1 MKVSVTE
8 HQRARPQS
16 AGPAPWRLDI
26 AAYRT
31 LTWLAQPSA
40 ALVLRYRER
49 RGKEDP
55 SRRNERLGAPAL
67 PRPAGILAW
76 IHAASVGEANAVL
89 PLITVLRRA
98 RPDVSIVLTTGTVTS
113 SAFVA
118 GRKPEGVLH
127 QYVPLDAPAFVARF
141 LDHWRPAIAVFTEQ
155 EIWPNLVL
163 ESARRGIPLALVNA
177 RMSDRSFARWE
188 RRAGLAQALFSRF
201 AVIAAQNAQLS
212 NRFTRLGAPLVI
224 AAGNLKVDA
233 PPLPVS
239 ATAREALEAALRARP
254 CFVAA
259 STHPGEDE
267 MIAEAH
273 RKVVAE
279 VPGLVTILAPRHPER
294 GSAIAESLAAL
305 GLKIARR
312 SLGEMLAADTDVY
325 IADTIGE
332 LGLLYAIA
340 PVSFIGGSLVPHGG
354 QNPIE
359 AVRLGSAVLTGPHWH
374 NFTDA
379 YRALIDQNAAVEVTS
394 AAALAQALTD
404 LLKNP
409 EHLASQQRNAE
420 HALDRLSGAL
430 QRTLDCL
437 LPMLPEAARSPSRVG

>member
-8 HQRARPQS
+8 QQHARPETV
-16 AGPAPWRLDI
+16 GPAPWRLDI

-55 SRRNERLGAPAL
+55 ARRHERLGSPKV
-67 PRPAGILAW
+67 PRPDGVLAW

-89 PLITVLRRA
+89 PLITALRRS
-98 RPDVSIVLTTGTVTS
+98 RPDVSVVLTTGTVTS

-141 LDHWRPAIAVFTEQ
+141 LDHWRPAVAIFTEQ

-188 RRAGLAQALFSRF
+188 RRAGLARALFSRF
-201 AVIAAQNAQLS
+201 SVIAAQNADLS
-212 NRFTRLGAPLVI
+212 DRFARLGAPFVI
-224 AAGNLKVDA
+224 AAGNLKIDA

-239 ATAREALEAALRARP
+239 ASARDALEAALHGRP
-254 CFVAA
+254 RVVAA

-273 RKVVAE
+273 RRVAIA
-279 VPGLVTILAPRHPER
+279 VSGLITILAPRHPER
-294 GSAIAESLAAL
+294 GAAIAESLAAL
-305 GLKIARR
+305 GLKTARR
-312 SLGEMLAADTDVY
+312 SLGELPAADTDVY

-379 YRALIDQNAAVEVTS
+379 YRALIGQNAAVEVTE
-394 AAALAQALTD
+394 AASLAEALAS

-409 EHLASQQRNAE
+409 ERLASQQRNAE

-437 LPMLPEAARSPSRVG
+437 LPMLPEAPRRPSRAG